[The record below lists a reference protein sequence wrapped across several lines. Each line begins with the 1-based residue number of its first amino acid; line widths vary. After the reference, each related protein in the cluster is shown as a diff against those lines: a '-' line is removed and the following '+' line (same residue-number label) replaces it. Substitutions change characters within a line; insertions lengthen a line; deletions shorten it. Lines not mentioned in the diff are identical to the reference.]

1 MSQILSWKLI
11 TEMIITKLVP
21 VIGSVAAEAAT
32 VFSVILYILA
42 TKKTT
47 VILTF
52 GNAEDE
58 IECKVGANIVI
69 HFLLKNTGNIAAH
82 NIEALTY
89 YPKGLRPHTR
99 NNTQSEKVEY
109 FMNSERMVL
118 RVEDL
123 PPRSSPVTRHTYGVK
138 PEKLGSYEFE
148 YEIIGD
154 KVKEKKGG

>member
-42 TKKTT
+42 TKKTV

-52 GNAEDE
+52 SNAEDE

-82 NIEALTY
+82 NIEALIY
-89 YPKGLRPHTR
+89 YPKGLQPHAQ
-99 NNTQSEKVEY
+99 NITQPEKVQY
-109 FMNSERMVL
+109 FMNPERMVL

-123 PPRSSPVTRHTYGVK
+123 APRSNPVSRHTSCVK
-138 PEKLGSYEFE
+138 TDKLASHEFE
-148 YEIIGD
+148 YETTGD